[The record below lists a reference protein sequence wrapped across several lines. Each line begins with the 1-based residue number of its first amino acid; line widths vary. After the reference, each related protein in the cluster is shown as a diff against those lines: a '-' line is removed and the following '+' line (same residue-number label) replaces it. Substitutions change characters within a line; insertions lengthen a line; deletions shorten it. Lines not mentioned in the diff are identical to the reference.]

1 MLVICEANGAEF
13 LRDYLQVCL
22 QVYLQKL
29 PPARQMGVPA
39 YLYAL
44 SAPIRAIGG

>member
-29 PPARQMGVPA
+29 PAARQLGVPA
-39 YLYAL
+39 CLYAL